1 MRVSPAKRH
10 QLARAFGAVLKAAR
24 KQAGMSQED
33 LSHSADIDRTTSSL
47 YERGL
52 RSPTLTVLFEIAEAL
67 EVQPTKLV
75 ADTMARM
82 QRGANREPAQSE
94 S

>member
-33 LSHSADIDRTTSSL
+33 LSDVADLSRTMPSL
-47 YERGL
+47 YERGI
-52 RSPTLTVLFEIAEAL
+52 RTPTLTVLFEIASAL
-67 EVQPTKLV
+67 DVEPTQLV
-75 ADTMARM
+75 ADTLARL
-82 QRGANREPAQSE
+82 QGGEP
-94 S
+94 